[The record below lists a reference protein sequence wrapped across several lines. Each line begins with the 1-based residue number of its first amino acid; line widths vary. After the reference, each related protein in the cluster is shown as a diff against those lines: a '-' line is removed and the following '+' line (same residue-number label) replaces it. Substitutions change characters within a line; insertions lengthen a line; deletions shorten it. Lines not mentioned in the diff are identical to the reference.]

1 MPIPFFGFGSGEESR
16 EPDAGA
22 GVPEGGPNA
31 GRVEQQQQQ
40 QQPEQRPMDQPR
52 QNEYGGVWL
61 DDEEA
66 GVSSPED
73 DLSGFWDAWG
83 EEEEDEESW

>member
-40 QQPEQRPMDQPR
+40 PEQRPMDQPR
-52 QNEYGGVWL
+52 QNEYGDVWL